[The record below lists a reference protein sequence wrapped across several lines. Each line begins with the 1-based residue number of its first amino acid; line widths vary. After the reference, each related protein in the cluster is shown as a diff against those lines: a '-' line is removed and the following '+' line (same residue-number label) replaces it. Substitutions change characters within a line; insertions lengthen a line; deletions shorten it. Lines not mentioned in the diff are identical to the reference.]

1 MRRSAPQY
9 QDDKLA
15 AAIGHITILE
25 EKVDTLTDAL
35 EQARQSDERQEN
47 RIRFIEERFTQLARP
62 RTLLIEQEAAEMLRV
77 HIRTLKRWR
86 NERPARIPF
95 ITFEGGDVRY
105 RTEDIERYL
114 NSRTR
119 GAKTALRAA

>member
-15 AAIGHITILE
+15 TAIGHIAILKDE
-25 EKVDTLTDAL
+25 SAGQREDLTDARDRIARL
-35 EQARQSDERQEN
+35 ENQIRFLDERL
-47 RIRFIEERFTQLARP
+47 TQLTRP
-62 RTLLIEQEAAEMLRV
+62 RVLLAEHEAAEMLRV
-77 HIRTLKRWR
+77 HVRTLKRWR

-114 NSRTR
+114 HSRTR
-119 GAKTALRAA
+119 GTKTALRAA